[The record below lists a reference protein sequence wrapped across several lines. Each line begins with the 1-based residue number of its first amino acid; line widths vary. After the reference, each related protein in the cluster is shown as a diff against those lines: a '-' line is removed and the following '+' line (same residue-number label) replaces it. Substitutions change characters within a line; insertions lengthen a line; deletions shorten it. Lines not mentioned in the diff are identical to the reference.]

1 MTFLSNDLCA
11 NLECQCVLKLFKVG
25 SLMVIKWHF
34 GVVNIFAR
42 DDQVFEKATTFI
54 LDMCECEEW

>member
-1 MTFLSNDLCA
+1 MFA

-42 DDQVFEKATTFI
+42 DDQVFEEATTFI
-54 LDMCECEEW
+54 LDMSECEEW

>member
-1 MTFLSNDLCA
+1 MSFLSMTCA
-11 NLECQCVLKLFKVG
+11 NVECQCVLKLLEVG

-42 DDQVFEKATTFI
+42 DDQVLEEATTFT